1 MAQDLQV
8 FLAFVMRFSNALML
22 HLKML
27 RLRPPFPAFSGAGAI
42 RILVLW
48 HQKTSSC

>member
-1 MAQDLQV
+1 MAPDV
-8 FLAFVMRFSNALML
+8 EVSFAFVMRSVSALML

-27 RLRPPFPAFSGAGAI
+27 RLCAPFPAFSGAGGI
-42 RILVLW
+42 RILVTW